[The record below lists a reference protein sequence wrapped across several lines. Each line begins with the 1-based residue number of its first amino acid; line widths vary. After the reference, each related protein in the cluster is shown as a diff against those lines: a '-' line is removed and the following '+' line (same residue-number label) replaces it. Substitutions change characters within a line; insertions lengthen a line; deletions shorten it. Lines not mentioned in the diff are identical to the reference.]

1 MPAATATSAS
11 RHRLPGEV
19 IRGADLFASGVY
31 RGKTYTLADL
41 EQIAANH
48 RALPELDPPAVLG
61 HEEHQEFLERTD
73 LPAAGWVNRCWVR
86 KYWEPR
92 TGRFEGVLK
101 GDIAGVAPSVAALI
115 RARRYRKI
123 SAEIYDDFR
132 DDFGRAH
139 GKALRRVAF
148 LGAEVPQVKRLGDI
162 PLPTAFA
169 EAAARPA
176 AYRLRPGRS
185 APTGRGTFLCFA
197 EPAPMDRP
205 QMIQQLM
212 AAMPGTNPA
221 TWDAMSDDQLADL
234 VKNLPGQ
241 QAPPAAP
248 ATPPVTPMSEGGDDD
263 DGEGEGKPAG
273 MGREELIEAIVAA
286 GEDPDGLDEMSDED
300 LRELLAE
307 LTRPAEG
314 AGAQPVEAMGDP
326 AAMTREELVAELTA
340 AGQDPAQLQALTDDD
355 LRALYA
361 QVTGAAAPAPAA
373 PPAAPMSDRSKAF
386 SRLVTQ
392 ATAEVKRNLEQARRH
407 AHAARVQRVN
417 SFCELMVR
425 QGRILPADKPF
436 YVRSL
441 LRCSDDAAA
450 VRKFSDGG
458 KTRTGT
464 ELDAEIAALRQKPR
478 VMKFRERLPGKDA
491 AAPGAAGEKRE
502 VNIVTRFAER
512 TFVGQPDLKAQYVND
527 FLKLRKD
534 NPQLTAVAYGVP
546 EHEAR

>member
-1 MPAATATSAS
+1 MPAAHPIPVAS

-31 RGKTYTLADL
+31 RGKVYTLADL
-41 EQIAANH
+41 EHIARNH
-48 RALPELDPPAVLG
+48 AALPELDPPAVLG

-92 TGRFEGVLK
+92 TGRWEGVLK
-101 GDIAGVAPSVAALI
+101 GDIAGVAPTVAALI

-132 DDFGRAH
+132 DDFGRTH

-148 LGAEVPQVKRLGDI
+148 LGAEVPQVKRLQDI

-169 EAAARPA
+169 EAAPHT

-185 APTGRGTFLCFA
+185 APTARGTFLCFA

-241 QAPPAAP
+241 QTPPPAAP
-248 ATPPVTPMSEGGDDD
+248 AMPPVTPMAEG
-263 DGEGEGKPAG
+263 DGATATDPAA
-273 MGREELIEAIVAA
+273 MSREELIEAIVAA
-286 GEDPDGLDEMSDED
+286 GEDPAGLEEMSDED

-307 LTRPAEG
+307 LTSQPAEG
-314 AGAQPVEAMGDP
+314 GETQPVETMGDP
-326 AAMTREELVAELTA
+326 ATMSREELLAELAA

-361 QVTGAAAPAPAA
+361 QVAGGAAPVAAAPAAPAV
-373 PPAAPMSDRSKAF
+373 PMSDQTREF

-392 ATAEVKRNLEQARRH
+392 ATAEVQRNLAQARRH

-425 QGRILPADKPF
+425 QGKILPADKPF
-436 YVRSL
+436 VVRSL
-441 LRCSDDAAA
+441 LRCNDSPNT

-458 KTRTGT
+458 KVRTGT
-464 ELDAEIAALRQKPR
+464 ELDAEIAALKQKPR
-478 VMKFRERLPGKDA
+478 VMKFREKMQAAQPGT
-491 AAPGAAGEKRE
+491 PAGEKRE
-502 VNIVTRFAER
+502 VNVVTRFAER
-512 TFVGQPDLKAQYVND
+512 TFANDPDAKKQYVD
-527 FLKLRKD
+527 GFVALRKD

-546 EHEAR
+546 EREAR